1 MAMSQLKIMPIVSCF
16 LRLTSLFLFITLEVS
31 VKSRLKN
38 AQLTA
43 QRAPSMGFCSVISV
57 FPHKTVHRFQNC
69 LQSPPPTLYKVVCG
83 VRVRVWPV

>member
-43 QRAPSMGFCSVISV
+43 QRAPSMGVLFCNFCVPS
-57 FPHKTVHRFQNC
+57 
-69 LQSPPPTLYKVVCG
+69 
-83 VRVRVWPV
+83 